1 MEFMG
6 LLKHMEFME
15 HLELISLDHDHKQ
28 KNNEKN
34 IYIVLAVYQKFYELW
49 LILYLFLSDE
59 KQELISLLEDRVKE

>member
-1 MEFMG
+1 MELMG
-6 LLKHMEFME
+6 LLKYMKFME

-49 LILYLFLSDE
+49 LILYLFLPNE
-59 KQELISLLEDRVKE
+59 KQELVSLLAERVKL